1 MEISQMI
8 NLIKIDIECQ
18 ICFENFIKLTN
29 KQFDKFLKI
38 TKKYYLKHLK
48 MIIVAVVTKIDLSV

>member
-1 MEISQMI
+1 MI